1 MAIGQTKETQLI
13 ANDSYVDIE
22 TKAKLSFKLPVH
34 LGQLIKITNENELIQ
49 QIPNEINHIQWEEKK
64 KLNYNKFTG
73 NTLKHLI
80 HWQIESEFQR
90 SNRRI
95 EYIDNAFS
103 SQKCGNDRFTLLIG
117 IIAWLIAK

>member
-1 MAIGQTKETQLI
+1 MSYFYNGKVLVSVGLLLSMSILSCASFIKTRVFVSMAIGQTKETQLI

-34 LGQLIKITNENELIQ
+34 LGQSIKITNENELIQ

-73 NTLKHLI
+73 NTLKHLV
-80 HWQIESEFQR
+80 H
-90 SNRRI
+90 
-95 EYIDNAFS
+95 
-103 SQKCGNDRFTLLIG
+103 
-117 IIAWLIAK
+117 